1 MPIIDKYLKNNVLLK
16 HTNLNLQKLKKINKQ
31 LKTIMKREL

>member
-1 MPIIDKYLKNNVLLK
+1 MPKIDKYLKNNVLLK
-16 HTNLNLQKLKKINKQ
+16 HTNLNLQKFKKNRQ